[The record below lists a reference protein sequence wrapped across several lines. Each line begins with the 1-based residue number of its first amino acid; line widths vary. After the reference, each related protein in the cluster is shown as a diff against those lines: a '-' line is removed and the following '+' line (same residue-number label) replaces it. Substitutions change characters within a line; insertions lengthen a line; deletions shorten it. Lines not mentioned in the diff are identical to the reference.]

1 MRLQLRLAS
10 TLLVSSALLSFSLP
24 LTRAQDASTEEQ
36 IVAIMNKL
44 WGQHPG
50 TRANHAKGVVLE
62 GVFMP
67 TSAGAELSKA
77 ALFKSS
83 TIPVTVRF
91 SDSTGLPNI
100 PDGSPDANPHGM
112 SIKFH
117 IPSGGDVDVVTNSL
131 AFFPVADGEEFR
143 DLLQALLDSP
153 PGSPKPTEA
162 DKFFATHP
170 NAPKAFDSVHTPSS
184 FAREVYNGVN
194 SFVFVSA
201 DGARKYFRF
210 KIVPDGGPAYL
221 TADEAAKLPPDGL
234 VDEIK
239 SRIAAQPV
247 KFMLQ
252 AQLAESGDAVN
263 EGDKP
268 YPPERKI
275 VELGTIVLNKSIA
288 EDKQLNYLPLNLTDG
303 IEASDDPLINVRNN
317 AYAISIGKR
326 LQ

>member
-1 MRLQLRLAS
+1 MRFPSALARVA
-10 TLLVSSALLSFSLP
+10 LVSSALLGFSLP
-24 LTRAQDASTEEQ
+24 VARAEDVSTEEQ
-36 IVAIMNKL
+36 IVAIMNKI

-67 TSAGAELSKA
+67 TSAAVELSKA
-77 ALFKSS
+77 ALFKS
-83 TIPVTVRF
+83 TNIPVTVRF

-100 PDGSPDANPHGM
+100 PDGSPGANPHGM
-112 SIKFH
+112 AIKFH
-117 IPSGGDVDVVTNSL
+117 LPSGGDVDVVANSL
-131 AFFPVADGEEFR
+131 AFFPVSNGEEFR

-153 PGSPKPTEA
+153 PGSSKPTKA
-162 DKFFATHP
+162 DAFFATHP
-170 NAPKAFDSVHTPSS
+170 NAPKAFGSVHTPSS
-184 FAREVYNGVN
+184 FAREIYNGVN
-194 SFVFVSA
+194 SFIFVSA
-201 DGARKYFRF
+201 GGARKYFRF

-221 TADEAAKLPPDGL
+221 AAEEAAKLPPDGL

-239 SRIAAQPV
+239 SRVHAQPV

-252 AQLAESGDAVN
+252 AQLAEPGDTVN
-263 EGDKP
+263 DGAKP
-268 YPPERKI
+268 YAPERKS
-275 VELGTIVLNKSIA
+275 VELGTIILNKSIE

-303 IEASDDPLINVRNN
+303 IEPSDDPLINVRNN